1 MTGIITI
8 TDDDRGLDLG
18 LEVTYSTDPS
28 EPEVGYHGAINVE
41 SVLCVT
47 VTTWI
52 GRHSVWSVPDDPR
65 AMGREV
71 MERYRDEIEEQLRR
85 ETCHA

>member
-1 MTGIITI
+1 MTAHVTI
-8 TDDDRGLDLG
+8 TDDDRGLDLE
-18 LEVTYSTDPS
+18 LEVTYSTDQT
-28 EPEVGYHGAINVE
+28 EPEVGYSGAVNVE

-71 MERYRDEIEEQLRR
+71 LARYRDEIEEQLR
-85 ETCHA
+85 ETCDA